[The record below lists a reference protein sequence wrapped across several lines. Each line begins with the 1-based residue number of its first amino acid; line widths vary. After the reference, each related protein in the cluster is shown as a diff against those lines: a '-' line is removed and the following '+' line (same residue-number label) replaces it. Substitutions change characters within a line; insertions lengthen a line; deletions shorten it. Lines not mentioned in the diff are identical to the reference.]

1 VCLPQLQNRHYSL
14 GKTDK
19 YDYAYNLIRRTE
31 NNYEMRQAL
40 MNWKLTVKR
49 IGKGTGKTAPVLR
62 RRARELMAKCQMAV
76 PAWIMPISKA
86 LESYDPSQN
95 CFDVVIVDEASQADI
110 TALEVLYFAK
120 KVIIVGDNQQVS
132 PMTVGIDVDRINA
145 LRDMYIKDSF
155 DTWHLY
161 DAKTSLYDITAL
173 TYPPLMLLEHFRCV
187 PEIIGYSNKLS
198 YKFRIKPLRDASNC
212 VIGPPVVSYR
222 AYNGKRE
229 GHRKINTQ
237 EAETIVALMLA
248 CIEQPKY
255 ANKTF
260 GVISLLGDD
269 QAKLIQQ
276 LILRIIEPDVIEE
289 RRILCGNASH
299 FQGDERDVVFLSMV
313 DSNEGDSPFR
323 FTGEG
328 MDQSTKQRY
337 NVAVSRARDQ
347 LWVVHSLDYS
357 KDLKPGDIRRDLLE
371 YCENPKVVLRSNKI
385 IDANAESP
393 FEEAVGKSLVAAG
406 YHVTPQWEV
415 GAYRID
421 IVVQYNGKKIAIECD
436 GEKYHSGEEKIREDM
451 VRQTILERLGWRFI
465 RIRGSEYYRNP
476 EDTMARVIKELND
489 NGIFPEKS
497 YEQAPIISSELLLR
511 VKNRAMQILDEWHD
525 NYEKIPNNS
534 EGKILNMSLTSNLV
548 NKNSSSKMQL
558 HM

>member
-1 VCLPQLQNRHYSL
+1 LDRFDTPDFLESL
-14 GKTDK
+14 THWLCSESKFIMIENDEPGRDDK
-19 YDYAYNLIRRTE
+19 IVTRWAPVYFIR
-31 NNYEMRQAL
+31 
-40 MNWKLTVKR
+40 KR
-49 IGKGTGKTAPVLR
+49 IGGMLSAIDEIIKTIEKTGY
-62 RRARELMAKCQMAV
+62 
-76 PAWIMPISKA
+76 MPKPITEIFGSDKVEIQLNDSESSIDEQLAA
-86 LESYDPSQN
+86 LN
-95 CFDVVIVDEASQADI
+95 
-110 TALEVLYFAK
+110 
-120 KVIIVGDNQQVS
+120 GDN
-132 PMTVGIDVDRINA
+132 VDI
-145 LRDMYIKDSF
+145 
-155 DTWHLY
+155 
-161 DAKTSLYDITAL
+161 
-173 TYPPLMLLEHFRCV
+173 
-187 PEIIGYSNKLS
+187 
-198 YKFRIKPLRDASNC
+198 
-212 VIGPPVVSYR
+212 
-222 AYNGKRE
+222 
-229 GHRKINTQ
+229 
-237 EAETIVALMLA
+237 A

-371 YCENPKVVLRSNKI
+371 YCENPKAVLRSNKI

-436 GEKYHSGEEKIREDM
+436 EEKYHSGEEKIREDM